1 VVYHLEIASN
11 KHLSSSYLLFL
22 LLLLLLL
29 LPFFVRCHNEVWK
42 VSGSTIISQIIGA
55 PQPLCLTGLDP
66 STGPYSQ
73 VIADVCDVNNPG
85 QQWLIDSTTNHIR
98 LPAWPIDSQCL
109 TLFSPPLVNAYLTIF
124 GYAPG
129 QKINVRDIWD
139 KSTTGPFMSTFTT
152 SRGIASHETLLLRLS
167 NADVATNVKRVE
179 L

>member
-11 KHLSSSYLLFL
+11 KHLSYSYLLFL
-22 LLLLLLL
+22 LLFFF
-29 LPFFVRCHNEVWK
+29 FFVRCQNEVWK

-109 TLFSPPLVNAYLTIF
+109 TLFSPPLVDAYMKTMNNGDISIALLNRGTDTIGPQTIDLTILVMHLGKKLMFVIF
-124 GYAPG
+124 G
-129 QKINVRDIWD
+129 INQQQD
-139 KSTTGPFMSTFTT
+139 
-152 SRGIASHETLLLRLS
+152 HL
-167 NADVATNVKRVE
+167 
-179 L
+179 